1 MVTTGLTSE
10 NSFPAWRSFGRLSPF
25 ADTHNWDA
33 ETRYFNY
40 AVLFSLIFFFL
51 LKLLQP
57 EDILIL
63 SVLLWQRILSS
74 GIEMPQKPPTF
85 SAAPCTDSNILG
97 SLSWLYSSTALLSV
111 EMCHRIKVKAK
122 KLHTQYQISRFSEEK
137 GILAFIYIHMRLW
150 THNQAG
156 TGFLCKK
163 YKWKKSGYRY
173 VTYWFDWKNNRLIK

>member
-1 MVTTGLTSE
+1 MCVTETCALQQRLLVVTAGLTSE
-10 NSFPAWRSFGRLSPF
+10 NSFPARRSFGRLSPF

-97 SLSWLYSSTALLSV
+97 SLGWLYSLALLSV
-111 EMCHRIKVKAK
+111 EMCHRSKVKAK

-137 GILAFIYIHMRLW
+137 GILAFIILLYAYASLNTQSNWHWLFM
-150 THNQAG
+150 
-156 TGFLCKK
+156 
-163 YKWKKSGYRY
+163 
-173 VTYWFDWKNNRLIK
+173 